1 MVADIDSLVPIYA
14 VPSIL
19 RKGAPV
25 YDMISEQTVTFV
37 SLEEPEQG
45 KEQRAIVGPIRG
57 RLALRKVG
65 FLYLDLR
72 DPVGRNDAVAWL
84 LQKGR
89 RVGEGISGRDLKA
102 VVLDLARRL
111 R

>member
-1 MVADIDSLVPIYA
+1 MNIDSLIPIYA

-25 YDMISEQTVTFV
+25 YDMISEQTVTVV

-45 KEQRAIVGPIRG
+45 KEQKAVVGPIRG
-57 RLALRKVG
+57 RLTSRKIG

-72 DPVGRNDAVAWL
+72 EPLGRNAAVAWL
-84 LQKGR
+84 QQRGR
-89 RVGEGISGRDLKA
+89 RVGEGISERDLKKA
-102 VVLDLARRL
+102 VLDLARCL